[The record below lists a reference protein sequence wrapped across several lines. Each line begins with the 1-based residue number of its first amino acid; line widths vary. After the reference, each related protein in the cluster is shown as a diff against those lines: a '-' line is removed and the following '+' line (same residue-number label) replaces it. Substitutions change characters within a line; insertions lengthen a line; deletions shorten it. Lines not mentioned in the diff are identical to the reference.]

1 MKIFNAY
8 VLNDVQVNYI
18 RNVVCGKRKSLGT
31 LGAKYWQ
38 RDRAKKKQGTKVLLY
53 IDAIEV
59 H

>member
-1 MKIFNAY
+1 MKIFNAI
-8 VLNDVQVNYI
+8 DVQVNYI
-18 RNVVCGKRKSLGT
+18 RNVVCGKRKIVGT